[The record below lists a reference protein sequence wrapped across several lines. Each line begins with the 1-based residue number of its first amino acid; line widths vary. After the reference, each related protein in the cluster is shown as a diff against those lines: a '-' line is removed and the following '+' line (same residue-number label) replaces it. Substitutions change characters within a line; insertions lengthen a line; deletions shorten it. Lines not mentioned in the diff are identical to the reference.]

1 MKVLLAIFVLV
12 EGKSDLKLEQETQ
25 PNLGFYSEDQRLSEA
40 LAEMTNYLDDSSIP
54 INNNLKNMA
63 NKLEKELMSKVKQC
77 NES

>member
-25 PNLGFYSEDQRLSEA
+25 PNSGFYSEDQRLSEA

-77 NES
+77 NER